1 LRVTLENLGYIAF
14 MFKGNAVSILMIA
27 TLLMLFTS
35 LTTTTVINSYAQTGS
50 MASLETIQAAYAVGI
65 V

>member
-1 LRVTLENLGYIAF
+1 LRVNLENLGYIAF
-14 MFKGNAVSILMIA
+14 MFKGNAVAILMIA

>member
-1 LRVTLENLGYIAF
+1 
-14 MFKGNAVSILMIA
+14 MFKGNAVAILMIA